1 MHLGILK
8 ITYNRTAQ
16 PRCYH
21 STFYGQPFHELRR
34 GEASESA
41 TVCFVISLSIY
52 CSNADYCMSCVCVCV
67 CVCVCTCVRKR
78 EGERE
83 RGSQRSVC
91 VCDVLACVREGDMV
105 TQPQL
110 VCKHI

>member
-21 STFYGQPFHELRR
+21 SAFYGQLFRELRR
-34 GEASESA
+34 GEASELV

-52 CSNADYCMSCVCVCV
+52 CSNADYCMSCVCVRM
-67 CVCVCTCVRKR
+67 CVRKR

-91 VCDVLACVREGDMV
+91 ERGRHGHTTAV
-105 TQPQL
+105 
-110 VCKHI
+110 